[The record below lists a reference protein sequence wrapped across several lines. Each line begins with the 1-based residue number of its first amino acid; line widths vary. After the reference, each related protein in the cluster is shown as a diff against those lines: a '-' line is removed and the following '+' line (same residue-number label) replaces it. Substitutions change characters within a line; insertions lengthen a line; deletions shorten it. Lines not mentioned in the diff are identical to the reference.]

1 LIKKNNKKQKRIKR
15 KQDAMDENPDLAE
28 RQKQIDEKK
37 YRESTRDREVSR
49 AKEKNLKTKSTI
61 IADRS

>member
-1 LIKKNNKKQKRIKR
+1 
-15 KQDAMDENPDLAE
+15 MDENPDLAE

-37 YRESTRDREVSR
+37 YRESTRDREASR